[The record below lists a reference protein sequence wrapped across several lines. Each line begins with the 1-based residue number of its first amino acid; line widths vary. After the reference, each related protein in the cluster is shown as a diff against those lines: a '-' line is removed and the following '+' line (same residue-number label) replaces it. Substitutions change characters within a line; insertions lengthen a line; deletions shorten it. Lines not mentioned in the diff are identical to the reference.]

1 MNEIILSMKEND
13 KEKLK
18 EADRGYSQRQ
28 KACLRTKGSG
38 A

>member
-13 KEKLK
+13 KLK